1 VHGVVDRILA
11 CSRESNLQV
20 LAVACYDELMVKVLE
35 DAIEKVKKLPNEQ
48 QAQAAE
54 ILEQLVADADAGEFT
69 IPEKHMDGVLQGLQ
83 QARSG
88 ELASDDEMAS
98 LWKKWGL

>member
-1 VHGVVDRILA
+1 MPACQEQWLVNQCYCRIMPA
-11 CSRESNLQV
+11 CAIV
-20 LAVACYDELMVKVLE
+20 GAMIKVLE
-35 DAIEKVKKLPNEQ
+35 DAIEKVKKLPKER
-48 QAQAAE
+48 QAHAAE

-69 IPEKHMDGVLQGLQ
+69 IPEEHMEGVLQGLQ

-88 ELASDDEMAS
+88 ELASEEEMAG

>member
-1 VHGVVDRILA
+1 M
-11 CSRESNLQV
+11 
-20 LAVACYDELMVKVLE
+20 CYDEVMIKVLE
-35 DAIEKVKKLPNEQ
+35 DAIKKVKRLPKEQ

-54 ILEQLVADADAGEFT
+54 ILEQLAADAGAGQFT
-69 IPEKHMDGVLQGLQ
+69 IPEEHMEAVLQGLQ

>member
-1 VHGVVDRILA
+1 MI
-11 CSRESNLQV
+11 
-20 LAVACYDELMVKVLE
+20 KVLE
-35 DAIEKVKKLPNEQ
+35 DAIERVKKLPTEQ

-54 ILEQLVADADAGEFT
+54 ILEQLVAHSDAGQFT
-69 IPEKHMDGVLQGLQ
+69 IPEEHVEGVLEGLQ

-88 ELASDDEMAS
+88 EVVSDDEVAR

>member
-1 VHGVVDRILA
+1 MI
-11 CSRESNLQV
+11 
-20 LAVACYDELMVKVLE
+20 KVLE
-35 DAIEKVKKLPNEQ
+35 DAIEKIKKLPKEQ

-54 ILEQLVADADAGEFT
+54 ILEQLAADAGAGEFT
-69 IPEKHMDGVLQGLQ
+69 IPEEHMEAVLEGLE

-88 ELASDDEMAS
+88 EVASDAEMAR